1 MIILSWQDHIDY
13 VSSKIS
19 KSVNIITKR
28 KRHVTNQSLLSI
40 YYALVYPY
48 LTFGCVLWGNNYEVL
63 LAQLVKLQ
71 NKAVRIINNVPL
83 RDHITA
89 HYVNLG
95 LIKLPDIVNFN
106 TCQLSYDYIVDGK
119 PSNFTLK

>member
-13 VSSKIS
+13 ISSKIS
-19 KSVNIITKR
+19 KSVNIITKL
-28 KRHVTNQSLLSI
+28 KRHVTNQSLIKYLLCTCKSLSNLWLSI
-40 YYALVYPY
+40 V
-48 LTFGCVLWGNNYEVL
+48 GNNCEVL
-63 LAQLVKLQ
+63 LAQLVKLH

-95 LIKLPDIVNFN
+95 LIKLSDIVKFN
-106 TCQLSYDYIVDGK
+106 T
-119 PSNFTLK
+119 F